1 MKRMKDEIPDRV
13 RDDNKLQIPP
23 NPPFSKGEIKYGD
36 RGECISAMPA
46 GIKLGDRGECISAM
60 PAGIKLGDRGWGAA
74 SECLS

>member
-46 GIKLGDRGECISAM
+46 GIKLGDRG
-60 PAGIKLGDRGWGAA
+60 WGQRVNVVC
-74 SECLS
+74 EREQE